1 LKAAGFKSFAGSI
14 PVLSVQNKTTMK
26 NFKQLKQEVTQEF
39 YLQKEIFQEGD
50 YIMNINTGQKG
61 KIIRPGV
68 NYVIAVTEDNQMFRA
83 WVKDI
88 REVNVS

>member
-1 LKAAGFKSFAGSI
+1 MKS
-14 PVLSVQNKTTMK
+14 
-26 NFKQLKQEVTQEF
+26 FKQLKQEVTQEF
-39 YLQKEIFQEGD
+39 YLQKEIFHEGD
-50 YIMNINTGQKG
+50 YVMNINTGQKG

-88 REVNVS
+88 REVNIS

>member
-1 LKAAGFKSFAGSI
+1 MKS
-14 PVLSVQNKTTMK
+14 
-26 NFKQLKQEVTQEF
+26 FKQLKQEVTQEL
-39 YLQKEIFQEGD
+39 YIQKEIFQEGD
-50 YIMNINTGQKG
+50 YIMNVNTGQKG

>member
-1 LKAAGFKSFAGSI
+1 MKS
-14 PVLSVQNKTTMK
+14 
-26 NFKQLKQEVTQEF
+26 FKQLRQEVTQEF

-50 YIMNINTGQKG
+50 CIMNINTGQKG

-68 NYVIAVTEDNQMFRA
+68 NYVIAVTEDNKMFRA

-88 REVNVS
+88 REVNIS